1 MITDICDEVREAL
14 AYGRLAVGLN
24 VVLGVGV
31 GCAMYQNQRRL
42 DMHKDRMLK
51 IDRTVGENG
60 EILQMIAIGIP
71 PTRNEYFRWRER
83 KIEGEIE
90 EFDRAAKEETRN
102 AGATSRGRFHAL

>member
-1 MITDICDEVREAL
+1 
-14 AYGRLAVGLN
+14 
-24 VVLGVGV
+24 
-31 GCAMYQNQRRL
+31 
-42 DMHKDRMLK
+42 MHKDRMLK
-51 IDRTVGENG
+51 IDRTIGENG

-102 AGATSRGRFHAL
+102 AGATSRGRFHALYLGFGGRIFDAGRGFCEWM